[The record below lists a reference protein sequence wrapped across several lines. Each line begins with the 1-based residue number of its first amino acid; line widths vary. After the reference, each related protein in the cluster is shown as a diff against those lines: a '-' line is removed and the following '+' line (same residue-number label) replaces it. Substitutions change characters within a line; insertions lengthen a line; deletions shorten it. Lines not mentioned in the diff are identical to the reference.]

1 MAQGSRDAAEAGLD
15 APRAGGVGL
24 ASSAPVQQQTDLNI
38 GMHGA
43 SLRDRGFTV
52 LSEPVMDPDLVERAR
67 TQSQDRLAALLQ
79 RVQDLGCDPFE
90 QEYRFKEIAQRQRR
104 RWDLQLQEPGTGDSN
119 STWAQLCRAA
129 LAAADP
135 IIREAQGEAYCGTE
149 PVMIGAVISWPGA
162 GVQRWHSDADPEF
175 FAAAHKDE
183 SYRLYNVFIPL
194 VDVEQGSDGTEFWA
208 ATDLQDS
215 TRALARRYLGGTK
228 EASLPDVQSQ
238 IQSPACRAGGI
249 ILYDYRAIHRGAPN
263 PEAGGRQRPVAYV
276 LVSVPGGGRDTYNF
290 PESSVWEDLTPE
302 ARAEFPLFREN
313 QKSGRAAAYDGSEDS
328 LDYYTELQGPDRYA
342 IPIQFSCLKWGLG
355 AGAANFFSKL
365 ARLVLSVEQ
374 ALAR

>member
-1 MAQGSRDAAEAGLD
+1 VRAQVVGPHPRGRESWHGHCGSGAAAAWSCRLWRKEVATLRKPGWMHRGQVEWVRAHD
-15 APRAGGVGL
+15 NAPAPSAVLRRYRPDLASVLAGL

-149 PVMIGAVISWPGA
+149 PVMIGAVISWPGDTR
-162 GVQRWHSDADPEF
+162 QRTMPCLASALCR
-175 FAAAHKDE
+175 
-183 SYRLYNVFIPL
+183 SYAPL
-194 VDVEQGSDGTEFWA
+194 V
-208 ATDLQDS
+208 
-215 TRALARRYLGGTK
+215 
-228 EASLPDVQSQ
+228 
-238 IQSPACRAGGI
+238 
-249 ILYDYRAIHRGAPN
+249 
-263 PEAGGRQRPVAYV
+263 
-276 LVSVPGGGRDTYNF
+276 
-290 PESSVWEDLTPE
+290 
-302 ARAEFPLFREN
+302 
-313 QKSGRAAAYDGSEDS
+313 
-328 LDYYTELQGPDRYA
+328 
-342 IPIQFSCLKWGLG
+342 
-355 AGAANFFSKL
+355 
-365 ARLVLSVEQ
+365 
-374 ALAR
+374 